1 MSFCSKRSLLA
12 AAACRPL
19 RWILPASLVA
29 AAIFGGLA
37 TTHAGTSVDTDRAQ
51 YAAKVRESYSF
62 SFGKG
67 QMFLPSNAKIEGDDF
82 IQAGAFPTAQYCRHC
97 HEATYHQWRQ
107 SLHSNSFRTP
117 FYTKNVALLQSMR
130 GVEAARHCEGCH
142 NPIELFSGAVTPKP
156 ASHDREFDQDG
167 VTCSVC
173 HSIQR
178 LQPAYGLGSY
188 VMGVPAVI
196 VDEHGNRVPGEVSYA
211 EITAHPERHKQ
222 AVMKD
227 FYRSPE
233 FCAACHQ
240 ANIPET
246 LNDYK
251 WLRAIG
257 LYDEWQSSSFSKR
270 SPLPFYKKDFSTC
283 QTCHMPREQA
293 VQADVSAKQG
303 TIVSHR
309 WVGGNTAVPFLYGYD
324 EQLQKTI
331 EYLKAQKLS
340 VDLFALSRAGTQ
352 ADTQADIQDLMA
364 PLGSKHF
371 VLKPDDL
378 LQAMVVIQNKGIGHT
393 LIPEQRDMYQAWAQF
408 EVKDADGHVLAQSGE
423 LKPDGTVD
431 PSAHSFVTRLLDK
444 NGNLLIKHEIW
455 LRRTTGSDTTIG
467 PGRSTVVRYQF
478 RLPKDGK
485 GPYTLTARVNYR
497 HFNEAFTNYVLGDKH
512 SPYPVVEMAV
522 RSRTLYVGENK
533 PTPPQASD
541 NPDWM
546 RWNNFGIALLDQ
558 QQYSAA
564 IDAFTQVQ
572 KLRPDYADAYINLGL
587 VYYQWEKYDLAGQSL
602 KKALAMTPNDPRA
615 LYYQALVERNQGAMD
630 SAIANLQAVV
640 AKFPMSPDAHREL
653 GFSYYQ
659 QHRYDLARTEY
670 ETVQG
675 IEPDDLSAHYNLA
688 IIYRR
693 LKLKDKAAEQAARF
707 ADEKDDPMANTA
719 TLGFLREH
727 PEVSSESVPWHL
739 HSGLEPAS
747 AAASR

>member
-1 MSFCSKRSLLA
+1 M
-12 AAACRPL
+12 
-19 RWILPASLVA
+19 RWILSTSLVA
-29 AAIFGGLA
+29 SAIFGGIA
-37 TTHAGTSVDTDRAQ
+37 TTHAGSSVDTDRAQ
-51 YAAKVRESYSF
+51 YAAKVRETYSF

-67 QMFLPSNAKIEGDDF
+67 QMFLPSNARIEGDDF

-97 HEATYHQWRQ
+97 HEASYHQWRQ

-156 ASHDREFDQDG
+156 ASKDREFDQDG

-173 HSIQR
+173 HSIQK

-196 VDEHGNRVPGEVSYA
+196 VDEQGKPIPGEVSYA
-211 EITAHPERHKQ
+211 EITAHPDRHKQ

-233 FCAACHQ
+233 YCAACHQ
-240 ANIPET
+240 ANIPEM

-257 LYDEWQSSSFSKR
+257 LYDEWQQSSFSKR
-270 SPLPFYKKDFSTC
+270 SPLPFYKKDLSTC

-293 VQADVSAKQG
+293 VQADVAAKQG
-303 TIVSHR
+303 TIASHR
-309 WVGGNTAVPFLYGYD
+309 WIGGNTAVPFLYGYS
-324 EQLQKTI
+324 EQLQKTL
-331 EYLKAQKLS
+331 EYLRAQKLN
-340 VDLFALSRAGTQ
+340 VDLFALSRAGTLADTKSDTQ
-352 ADTQADIQDLMA
+352 ADTQELMA
-364 PLGSKHF
+364 PLGSKPF

-378 LQAMVVIQNKGIGHT
+378 LQAVVVIQNKGIGHT

-408 EVKDADGHVLAQSGE
+408 EVKDADGHILAQSGE
-423 LKPDGTVD
+423 LKPEGTVD
-431 PSAHSFVTRLLDK
+431 PSAHSFITRLLDK
-444 NGNLLIKHEIW
+444 DGHLLVRHEIW
-455 LRRTTGSDTTIG
+455 LRRTTASDTTIR

-478 RLPKDGK
+478 RLPKNGK
-485 GPYTLTARVNYR
+485 GPYTLTAKVNYR

-512 SPYPVVEMAV
+512 PAYPVAEMAV
-522 RSRTLYVGENK
+522 RSRTLDIGENK
-533 PTPPQASD
+533 ATPAEASD

-564 IDAFTQVQ
+564 VDAFTQVL
-572 KLRPDYADAYINLGL
+572 KLRPDYADAYTNLGL

-602 KKALAMTPNDPRA
+602 KKALAMSPDDPRA
-615 LYYQALVERNQGAMD
+615 LYYQALVERNQGEMD
-630 SAIANLQAVV
+630 AAVADLLKV
-640 AKFPMSPDAHREL
+640 AAKFPLSPDAHREL

-659 QHRYDLARTEY
+659 QHRYDLARAQY

-675 IEPDDLSAHYNLA
+675 IEPDDLAAHYNLA

-693 LKLKDKAAEQAARF
+693 LGLKDKAAEQSARF

-719 TLGFLREH
+719 TLEFLRAH

-739 HSGLEPAS
+739 HSGLETVPA
-747 AAASR
+747 AEPK